1 MNYDIW
7 KDEPKRGE
15 TDAGWCAYVSF
26 GGHVKTIKTNF
37 ASYEEALTWV
47 LNFE

>member
-15 TDAGWCAYVSF
+15 TDAGWCASISYN
-26 GGHVKTIKTNF
+26 GHIQHIKTGF
-37 ASYEEALTWV
+37 VSYEEALFWAS
-47 LNFE
+47 NFV